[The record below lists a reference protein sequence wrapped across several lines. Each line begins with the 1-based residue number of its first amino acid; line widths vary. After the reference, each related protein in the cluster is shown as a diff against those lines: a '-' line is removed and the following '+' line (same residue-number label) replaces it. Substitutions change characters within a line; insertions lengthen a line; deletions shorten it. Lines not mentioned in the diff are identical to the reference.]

1 MGDFNVLLS
10 FKHEIGAAYENNE
23 IHATHQCCTNISF
36 FNIFS
41 TFFSSL
47 SL

>member
-1 MGDFNVLLS
+1 MGDINVLLS

-36 FNIFS
+36 FQHFFNI
-41 TFFSSL
+41 FSSL